1 MKMLHQNKA
10 EFLKILERTSAQT
23 GFPLRLLEKDYY
35 LTIIL
40 SRINEGLSPELILK
54 GGTCLNKIYYSYYRL
69 SEDLDFSLKLPQDNP
84 SRAMRRKV
92 IAPIKESI
100 KSFAN
105 ALDMDIENEDQA
117 GHKESTQYIYYL
129 SYSSV
134 VLNSQDSIKLEIGL
148 RFNPIL
154 PAEPHEIKHKF
165 LHPFT
170 GKPLFDTSQ
179 ATCLALKEL
188 AAEKMRAAATRI
200 GIAPR
205 DFYDLGYLLK
215 QGFDFRDKGFLSL
228 FQQKLAED
236 EFPTDL
242 TRYSRNLGRID
253 AEITAMKSRLKDEL
267 FSVLTISE
275 RDNFDLDLVL
285 GKINGLFEQTGQFY
299 PSS

>member
-1 MKMLHQNKA
+1 MLHQNKA

-35 LTIIL
+35 LTIVL
-40 SRINEGLSPELILK
+40 SRINEGLSHDLILK

-84 SRAMRRKV
+84 TRAIRRKT
-92 IAPIKESI
+92 ISPIKESI

-117 GHKESTQYIYYL
+117 GHKESTQYIYYF

-134 VLNSQDSIKLEIGL
+134 VLSKKDSIKLEIGL

-154 PAEPHEIKHKF
+154 PVEPREIKHKF

-170 GKPLFDTSQ
+170 GKPLFDTDQ
-179 ATCLALKEL
+179 ATCLSLKEL

-236 EFPTDL
+236 GFPTDL
-242 TRYSRNLGRID
+242 TKYSRNLGRTD
-253 AEITAMKSRLKDEL
+253 AEINAMKSRLKDEL
-267 FSVLTISE
+267 FPVLTVNE
-275 RDNFDLDLVL
+275 RDNFDIDRVLV
-285 GKINGLFEQTGQFY
+285 KINGIFELTRQFY
-299 PSS
+299 P